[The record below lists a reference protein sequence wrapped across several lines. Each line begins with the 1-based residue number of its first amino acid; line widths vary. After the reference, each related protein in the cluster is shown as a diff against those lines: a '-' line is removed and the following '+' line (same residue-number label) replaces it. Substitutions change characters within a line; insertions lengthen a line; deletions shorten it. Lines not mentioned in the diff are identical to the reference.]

1 MHRLDFGAGVQKVL
15 RGVGNIRDW
24 SCESSQSRD
33 SQHLVDLPG
42 VCKRE
47 DKAVQSLPLLPF
59 RFLWAL
65 VFSFLRQ
72 RLPLAEAVIHLGQE
86 LLTVQLCCFDGAIC
100 HPWVGAS
107 FPQAAHS
114 KGNFEGACTP
124 HEAREQ
130 RKPVSCWEPLG

>member
-1 MHRLDFGAGVQKVL
+1 MECTDWILGLVCKRFSEVL
-15 RGVGNIRDW
+15 VTSENW

-59 RFLWAL
+59 RFLGAL

-72 RLPLAEAVIHLGQE
+72 RLPLAEAVIHLG
-86 LLTVQLCCFDGAIC
+86 
-100 HPWVGAS
+100 
-107 FPQAAHS
+107 
-114 KGNFEGACTP
+114 
-124 HEAREQ
+124 
-130 RKPVSCWEPLG
+130 